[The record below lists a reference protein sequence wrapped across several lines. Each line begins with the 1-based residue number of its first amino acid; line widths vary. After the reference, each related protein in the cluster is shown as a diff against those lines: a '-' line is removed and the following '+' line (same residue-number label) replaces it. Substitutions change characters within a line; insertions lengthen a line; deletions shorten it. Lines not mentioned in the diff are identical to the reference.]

1 MSVNYSSNNAQNAPR
16 DTSVARPKPT
26 RDSIVREYNS
36 EAASYAR
43 GARLRANEKAEF
55 YKQSAARSKERA
67 AARAQYE
74 AMRKEEEAIQAE
86 KRARERDYALSQA
99 RESASLGEKTTHTS
113 QKRRVVEPLS
123 SQEYQEK
130 TRKNFEHYER
140 ERAVRDPYQPRSA
153 RKGERTVIDGRGTI
167 DSRAFNEQD
176 IITNRVVAE
185 EDKHEATLTT
195 TDAKERWR
203 TRKDSFS
210 KNAPSIGRVGG
221 NTAFS
226 AFRELP
232 PFFRVV
238 IPVIII
244 LIIIVIVLIIKG

>member
-1 MSVNYSSNNAQNAPR
+1 MSVNYSSNNAKH
-16 DTSVARPKPT
+16 VATDAVEPRPKPT
-26 RDSIVREYNS
+26 RDSLVREYNS

-43 GARLRANEKAEF
+43 GARLRANEKTESF
-55 YKQSAARSKERA
+55 QQNRSRSRERA
-67 AARAQYE
+67 AARAQFD
-74 AMRKEEEAIQAE
+74 AMRKEEEAINAE
-86 KRARERDYALSQA
+86 KRAMEREYALSQA
-99 RESASLGEKTTHTS
+99 RESASLGERSTHST
-113 QKRRVVEPLS
+113 QKRRVAEPMS

-153 RKGERTVIDGRGTI
+153 RRGERTVIDGRGTI

-195 TDAKERWR
+195 TEAKERWR

-210 KNAPSIGRVGG
+210 KNAPSIGKVGG
-221 NTAFS
+221 NSTFS

-238 IPVIII
+238 IPVIVI
-244 LIIIVIVLIIKG
+244 LIIIIIYLIVRG